1 MRVVVVPYDSSW
13 PERFELVRAQL
24 AKALAAVP
32 VVAIEHV
39 GSTSVRGLAAK
50 PIIDI
55 DVIVARPHVR
65 GAIDALEVS
74 GYLCLGEMG
83 VPDRHAFRA
92 PDDGIRRNVYVTVEG
107 CLSLRNHLGARDV
120 LRSDPSLRDQYGA
133 LKIQLSERDYEADV
147 DIDGYVADKS
157 HLLQRILERA
167 GLTPDELAE
176 IDAINR
182 L

>member
-13 PERFELVRAQL
+13 PERFELVRARL
-24 AKALAAVP
+24 AKALAVVP

-39 GSTSVRGLAAK
+39 GSTSVPGLAAK

-55 DVIVARPHVR
+55 DVIIARSHVR
-65 GAIDALEVS
+65 SAIDALEAS
-74 GYLCLGEMG
+74 GYQCLGEMG
-83 VPDRHAFRA
+83 VPDRYAFRA

-107 CLSLRNHLGARDV
+107 CLSLRNHLGVRDM

-133 LKIQLSERDYEADV
+133 LKIQLSERDYDEDV

-167 GLTPDELAE
+167 GLTPAELAE